1 MTNNDY
7 EERKQA
13 EETKRLLEEAR
24 LRNAKLQEEIQK
36 FLPAAPKPSLKCPK
50 PLQIIA

>member
-24 LRNAKLQEEIQK
+24 LKLQTQR
-36 FLPAAPKPSLKCPK
+36 SL
-50 PLQIIA
+50 I